1 MRTGLRFVVAL
12 ACGLLASAAH
22 AATPAAADNGLFP
35 GGASAFVV
43 QIDGD
48 TAWSRAADRP
58 LPPASLTKIMTAL
71 LFIESGQPLDGVATV
86 SASAARATGTRL
98 GLKAG
103 ERMKA
108 GGLLAATLLLS
119 ANDACLALAE
129 HVSGDKARFTQ
140 RMNQRASELGL
151 AHTHFT
157 NPCGHDE
164 PGHRS
169 TARDLAVLAAA
180 TMAKPLFAELV
191 ATVDLP
197 ITTLD
202 GRRFQ
207 LENKNELIG
216 RYPGAVGVKSG
227 YTPGAGKCLV
237 AMARRDGATV
247 LLVVLNAPNRWWD
260 SAAALDKAFM
270 QAKARR

>member
-1 MRTGLRFVVAL
+1 VRTGLRFVVAL